1 MDPVRDIVRSELAPL
16 ALGDPADLGQDA
28 LDFLEIGPSGVVQAR
43 PAALALEM
51 LGVGM
56 LLRGAGAVGDGG
68 GGHLELLAGMGEV
81 PQPGRP
87 IRRSAGSRGA
97 AGKSRIRAPGTVV
110 RGLDKLLLP
119 DCTNASFSVC
129 LPGHHGRSADAVL
142 NVHIEVAAERK
153 FFELFDIKNFVL
165 TLEKSPFATT

>member
-81 PQPGRP
+81 PQPGGRFEEAQAVEGRP
-87 IRRSAGSRGA
+87 GNHGFGRRER
-97 AGKSRIRAPGTVV
+97 
-110 RGLDKLLLP
+110 
-119 DCTNASFSVC
+119 SFGV
-129 LPGHHGRSADAVL
+129 
-142 NVHIEVAAERK
+142 
-153 FFELFDIKNFVL
+153 
-165 TLEKSPFATT
+165 